1 MKYMVIR
8 ASDVKHIDFDK
19 VEQTSVD
26 TLRYNNKKTQTF
38 VKWQTKCECCDRS
51 FAKPSFL
58 SKCKSTTGPLTHE
71 QLKEIL
77 TGSSWIPEN
86 LSDEELEK
94 EMNEFTPLPFDD
106 AMEEFAEE
114 E

>member
-38 VKWQTKCECCDRS
+38 VKWKSKCECCDRA
-51 FAKPSFL
+51 FTKPSFL
-58 SKCKSTTGPLTHE
+58 SKCKNTIGPLTHE
-71 QLKEIL
+71 QIKEIL
-77 TGSSWIPEN
+77 GYDLWRP
-86 LSDEELEK
+86 EELNDTSTDEPYVAK
-94 EMNEFTPLPFDD
+94 EASSIEY
-106 AMEEFAEE
+106 AEE

>member
-38 VKWQTKCECCDRS
+38 IKWKSKCECCDRA
-51 FAKPSFL
+51 FTKPSFL
-58 SKCKSTTGPLTHE
+58 SKCKNTTGPLNHK
-71 QLKEIL
+71 QMKEIL
-77 TGSSWIPEN
+77 AYDLWRPEEIN
-86 LSDEELEK
+86 DTSTDEPYVAK
-94 EMNEFTPLPFDD
+94 EAPSIEY
-106 AMEEFAEE
+106 AEE

>member
-38 VKWQTKCECCDRS
+38 VKWKSRN
-51 FAKPSFL
+51 KPRFL
-58 SKCKSTTGPLTHE
+58 SKCSNTTGPLTH
-71 QLKEIL
+71 KDIREIL
-77 TGSSWIPEN
+77 SYDLWTPRN
-86 LSDEELEK
+86 PSDEKLERKTRTVK
-94 EMNEFTPLPFDD
+94 ENPNTEY
-106 AMEEFAEE
+106 AEE

>member
-19 VEQTSVD
+19 VEETSVD
-26 TLRYNNKKTQTF
+26 TLRYNNKNTKTF
-38 VKWQTKCECCDRS
+38 VKWQTKCECCDRT
-51 FAKPSFL
+51 FTKPSFL

-71 QLKEIL
+71 QLKEIIN
-77 TGSSWIPEN
+77 GSSWVPEN
-86 LSDEELEK
+86 PSDEVLEI
-94 EMNEFTPLPFDD
+94 EMREFTPLTFDD
-106 AMEEFAEE
+106 AMEEYAEE